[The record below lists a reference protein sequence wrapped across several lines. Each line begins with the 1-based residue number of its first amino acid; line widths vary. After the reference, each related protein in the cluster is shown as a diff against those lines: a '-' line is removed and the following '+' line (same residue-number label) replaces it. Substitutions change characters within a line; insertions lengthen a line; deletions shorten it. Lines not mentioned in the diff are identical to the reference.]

1 MDLRARMVAV
11 AAGLMA
17 LTACSPLPQAALVYS
32 SRVSFGVTVTSA
44 PASASGPTLSIGY
57 DQLDAAYVPVSVAG
71 ANKSGTSD
79 LVLEQIR
86 AKYSNDQQPQGQ
98 QDAANLAK
106 VNDYLQAAKTAD
118 ATKSS
123 IQALS
128 SQKAPIDPL
137 KSQVAVA
144 TSRLSQLKAA
154 RLDTKEAAS
163 QLQEAKGQ
171 LVTAQTA
178 NQAIDSQIKQLTP
191 SLTVAEQEAAAKR
204 PAALEAAKQ
213 LGLVREDALSVY
225 GRFDGKS
232 DAQTATVGLAIGKVF
247 STGIAAQSLAEGAGR
262 AAAMDAY
269 TNCLLAAK
277 AAGSDGQKCTDLSA
291 ASTGGAR

>member
-1 MDLRARMVAV
+1 MAV
-11 AAGLMA
+11 AACLLMLA
-17 LTACSPLPQAALVYS
+17 ACSPLPQAALVYS
-32 SRVSFGVTVTSA
+32 SRVSFGVTVTSN
-44 PASASGPTLSIGY
+44 PASASGATLSIGY

-86 AKYSNDQQPQGQ
+86 AKYSNSNDLEPQSA
-98 QDAANLAK
+98 DAANLAK
-106 VNDYLQAAKTAD
+106 VNEYLNAAKTAET
-118 ATKSS
+118 TKSS

-128 SQKAPIDPL
+128 SQKAPVDSL

-144 TSRLSQLKAA
+144 STRLTQLKAA
-154 RLDTKEAAS
+154 RLDTKEATS

-171 LVTAQTA
+171 LATAQVT
-178 NQAIDSQIKQLTP
+178 NQNIDTKIQQLTP
-191 SLTVAEQEAAAKR
+191 SLTAAEQEASAKR

-232 DAQTATVGLAIGKVF
+232 DAGTTAVGLAIGKVF

-262 AAAMDAY
+262 AAATDAY
-269 TNCLLAAK
+269 TNCLGAAM
-277 AAGSDGQKCTDLSA
+277 AVGSDTDKQARAQKCTELSFSQTG
-291 ASTGGAR
+291 ASR

>member
-1 MDLRARMVAV
+1 MAV
-11 AAGLMA
+11 VGLMT

-71 ANKSGTSD
+71 ANKSGTTD
-79 LVLEQIR
+79 LALEQIR

-98 QDAANLAK
+98 EAVNLAK
-106 VNDYLQAAKTAD
+106 VNDYLQAAKAAD

-123 IQALS
+123 IQQLS

-137 KSQVAVA
+137 KTQVAAA

-154 RLDTKEAAS
+154 RLDTKDAAS
-163 QLQEAKGQ
+163 ELQEAKGQ
-171 LVTAQTA
+171 LATAQTA
-178 NQAIDSQIKQLTP
+178 NQAIDTQIKQLTP
-191 SLTVAEQEAAAKR
+191 SLTVAEQMASAKR

-213 LGLVREDALSVY
+213 LGLVRDDALSVY
-225 GRFDGKS
+225 GRFDGKRH
-232 DAQTATVGLAIGKVF
+232 VGAPVADPALDSRRRMADQDEIH
-247 STGIAAQSLAEGAGR
+247 
-262 AAAMDAY
+262 
-269 TNCLLAAK
+269 
-277 AAGSDGQKCTDLSA
+277 
-291 ASTGGAR
+291 ARTTR

>member
-1 MDLRARMVAV
+1 MAV
-11 AAGLMA
+11 VGLMT

-71 ANKSGTSD
+71 ANKSGTTD
-79 LVLEQIR
+79 LALEQIR

-98 QDAANLAK
+98 EAVNLAK
-106 VNDYLQAAKTAD
+106 VNDYLQAAKAAD

-123 IQALS
+123 IQQLS

-137 KSQVAVA
+137 KTQVAAA

-154 RLDTKEAAS
+154 RLDTKDAAS
-163 QLQEAKGQ
+163 ELQEAKGQ
-171 LVTAQTA
+171 LATAQTA
-178 NQAIDSQIKQLTP
+178 NQAIDTQIKQLTP
-191 SLTVAEQEAAAKR
+191 SLTVAEQMASAKR

-232 DAQTATVGLAIGKVF
+232 DAQTTAVGLAIGKVF

-277 AAGSDGQKCTDLSA
+277 AAGSDGQRCTDLSA
-291 ASTGGAR
+291 GSAK